1 MGTIRCPINAYRT
14 VLLQY
19 LILRPDLTSQKVV
32 YNMGSDFELYVKG
45 NRIEMNDFV
54 ASVISDV
61 LMAILSNLRDI
72 DLDKIELVEIS

>member
-1 MGTIRCPINAYRT
+1 MGTTTYPINNYRT

-19 LILRPDLTSQKVV
+19 LIPASQNAYNKVV
-32 YNMGSDFELYVKG
+32 NKMGSDFELHVNG

-54 ASVISDV
+54 ASIISDV

-72 DLDKIELVEIS
+72 DLDKISLVEIQ

>member
-1 MGTIRCPINAYRT
+1 MSI
-14 VLLQY
+14 
-19 LILRPDLTSQKVV
+19 QKVV
-32 YNMGSDFELYVKG
+32 IRMGSDFELYVNG

-72 DLDKIELVEIS
+72 NLEKISLVEIQ